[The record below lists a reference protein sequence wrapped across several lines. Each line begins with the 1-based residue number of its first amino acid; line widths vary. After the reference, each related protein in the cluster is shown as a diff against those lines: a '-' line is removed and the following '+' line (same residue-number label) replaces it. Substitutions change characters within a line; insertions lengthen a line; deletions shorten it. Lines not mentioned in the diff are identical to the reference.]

1 MAEKAEPTI
10 STLGESQSLEDM
22 DRAEQPADEGLRS
35 KRPWS
40 GVATSLASNRPALLI
55 VFAVLVAAGVFAYR
69 KNQQTTEVTPNT
81 VVSVAP
87 PAKSEG
93 RAGTDPRVQ
102 GLDGKVEVA
111 ALEEAKQSNG
121 TYVPPLAGP
130 TAPLAPKV
138 EPVPKPPLPPQ
149 PPAGDGQSTTPANAQ
164 QSQAEQKRAEAMEK
178 ALSLQLARISERVDG
193 PARVVS
199 TAHVLDQKKL
209 DESLVGDA
217 SSSVA
222 AGQGGTGK
230 SSTKLGYPMGTVWT
244 AVLPGGADTD
254 RPGTIQ
260 ADIEQGP
267 FAGRKAL
274 CNFTWP
280 SREYLNLE
288 CFAVQ
293 LDKESIPVKMVAV
306 GADQMPN
313 VKAEFNGRYI
323 QRAGA
328 LFLVAFPAAY
338 ADGLSRGGTTVVS
351 SGGTTSTQDKLS
363 GGDLA
368 IYAAGKAT
376 EPLLKEAQKMAG
388 EIKPQAKVPP
398 MQIIG
403 LMLAEDI

>member
-1 MAEKAEPTI
+1 MAEKSEPTI
-10 STLGESQSLEDM
+10 STLGESQTLEDM
-22 DRAEQPADEGLRS
+22 DRIEQPVDEGLRS
-35 KRPWS
+35 KQPWS
-40 GVATSLASNRPALLI
+40 GVASSLANNRPALFI
-55 VFAVLVAAGVFAYR
+55 AFAIAVAGGTFAYR
-69 KNQQTTEVTPNT
+69 KSQQATEIAPNT
-81 VVSVAP
+81 VVNVAP
-87 PAKSEG
+87 PAKGEG
-93 RAGTDPRVQ
+93 RAGNDPRVQ

-130 TAPLAPKV
+130 TAPLAPTV
-138 EPVPKPPLPPQ
+138 DVAPKPPLAPQ
-149 PPAGDGQSTTPANAQ
+149 PPAGDGQSNKTANPQQAQ
-164 QSQAEQKRAEAMEK
+164 ADQKRADAMEK
-178 ALSLQLARISERVDG
+178 ALSIQLARISERVDG
-193 PARVVS
+193 PAKVES
-199 TAHVLDQKKL
+199 TPHVLDQKKL
-209 DESLVGDA
+209 DEALVGGLN
-217 SSSVA
+217 SSSG
-222 AGQGGTGK
+222 AGLGGTGK
-230 SSTKLGYPMGTVWT
+230 PSTKLGYPMGTVWT

-293 LDKESIPVKMVAV
+293 LDKESIPIKMVAV

-351 SGGTTSTQDKLS
+351 NGGTTSTQDKLS

>member
-1 MAEKAEPTI
+1 MAEKSEPTI
-10 STLGESQSLEDM
+10 SALSESQTLEDM
-22 DRAEQPADEGLRS
+22 DRIEQPADEGLRS
-35 KRPWS
+35 KKSWS
-40 GVATSLASNRPALLI
+40 GVASSLANNRPALLI
-55 VFAVLVAAGVFAYR
+55 AFALAVGVGVFAYR
-69 KNQQTTEVTPNT
+69 KSHMPTDAATNT
-81 VVSVAP
+81 VVNVVP
-87 PAKSEG
+87 PAGEG
-93 RAGTDPRVQ
+93 RAANDPRVK

-111 ALEEAKQSNG
+111 ALEEAKQTNG

-138 EPVPKPPLPPQ
+138 DAAPKPPLAPQ
-149 PPAGDGQSTTPANAQ
+149 PPAGDGQSNKAANTQQAQ
-164 QSQAEQKRAEAMEK
+164 ADLKRAEAMEK
-178 ALSLQLARISERVDG
+178 ALAIQLARISERVDG
-193 PARVVS
+193 PAQVAS
-199 TAHVLDQKKL
+199 TAHVLDVKKL
-209 DESLVGDA
+209 DEALVGGVD
-217 SSSVA
+217 STTRT
-222 AGQGGTGK
+222 GLGGNGK
-230 SSTKLGYPMGTVWT
+230 PSTKLGYPMGTIWT

-293 LDKESIPVKMVAV
+293 LDKESIPIKMVAV

-351 SGGTTSTQDKLS
+351 NGGTTSTQDKLS